1 MTERRLTEPMSRPIR
16 LGVLISGGGTTL
28 VNFLKYVTAG
38 KLNAEIPLV
47 IASTADCA
55 GITRARE
62 AGLNCEILARNEY
75 SSVVEYSNAIFA
87 LCREHRVDLVT
98 FAGFLCLLQIPDEFT
113 DRVLNIHPSLI
124 PAFCGKGFHG
134 SRVHTAAIDRG
145 VKVSGCTI
153 HFADNQYDHGPIV
166 LQHTVPVDP
175 DDTPETLAKRV
186 FAAECV
192 AYPEAISLYASGR
205 LWRTDDGRIIVR

>member
-1 MTERRLTEPMSRPIR
+1 MSRPIR